1 MCSMGICSV
10 FAEVV
15 SVFRRYLSQFCV
27 LPIVAVGHRGDSTL
41 AIGGFK
47 STLFELHI
55 GVRGTLLIFFKKKMF
70 GDAIK
75 MEQKSPFKKQKI
87 KRSRAEAHL
96 F

>member
-55 GVRGTLLIFFKKKMF
+55 GVRGTLLIFFKKRCLATQSKWN
-70 GDAIK
+70 K
-75 MEQKSPFKKQKI
+75 NHLLKNKK
-87 KRSRAEAHL
+87 
-96 F
+96 